1 MENIHEDVGKPV
13 LADQSDELKRARRV
27 LISVS
32 CLVIFIIEGKINV
45 EKFSFLGLVTSTPD
59 PKFLAQ
65 SILFVLAYLT
75 LNFMWHFYEY
85 AQIIRIRV
93 TGSRYKFPSG
103 TAIANNSNSDQP
115 DDPKQSNL
123 YYWWSSTGFYRDEFS
138 RLIVEG
144 RNACKI
150 LEEYAQKPILREA
163 NPNWNHVTQAA
174 HKIDTSINGVGR
186 NLETIFKEI
195 DSGRIPV
202 SLERFDKCFRN
213 FKVSQIARIIFL
225 DLLVPAALV
234 SWAAFDLYEVYS
246 NN

>member
-32 CLVIFIIEGKINV
+32 CLVVFIIEGKINI

-123 YYWWSSTGFYRDEFS
+123 YYWWSSTGFYRDEVS

-163 NPNWNHVTQAA
+163 NPNCNHVTQVA
-174 HKIDTSINGVGR
+174 HKIDTSIDGVGR

-195 DSGRIPV
+195 DSGLLPLSLFRFFIFFSFFTVSQLSLIFFFYFLVPFSLV
-202 SLERFDKCFRN
+202 SLSSF
-213 FKVSQIARIIFL
+213 FL
-225 DLLVPAALV
+225 Y
-234 SWAAFDLYEVYS
+234 FVYS
-246 NN
+246 NY